1 MPPSDSIS
9 EHQQIE
15 LAITAQES
23 LRGQVD
29 DAIID
34 ASIAALKEKMA
45 ALESSPEQQRKLAT
59 ILFMDIADHTTL
71 APLGRLHLGLGVS
84 DI

>member
-1 MPPSDSIS
+1 MTPSDTIS
-9 EHQQIE
+9 EDQQIE
-15 LAITAQES
+15 QAIAVQES

-34 ASIAALKEKMA
+34 ATITTLKEKLT
-45 ALESSPEQQRKLAT
+45 ALDAQPEQQRKLAT